1 MNGLSCKDQAKK
13 ESGQPFVQ
21 VFLPFCH
28 NAYSSSVDTAI
39 QTGWRLSQATDGT
52 ESQNDMDLFIEGT
65 CLECMKMQKLCIEAL
80 RSFTSAPRH
89 PLFGWEGGPKQKAT
103 IK

>member
-52 ESQNDMDLFIEGT
+52 ESQNDMDLDVLFIEGT
-65 CLECMKMQKLCIEAL
+65 CLESIMMQQLCIEASG
-80 RSFTSAPRH
+80 SFTSA
-89 PLFGWEGGPKQKAT
+89 T
-103 IK
+103 ITTIVITPNRVMK

>member
-28 NAYSSSVDTAI
+28 NAYSSTVD
-39 QTGWRLSQATDGT
+39 QQYKLDGRLYQATDGT
-52 ESQNDMDLFIEGT
+52 EYQNTMDLFNEGT
-65 CLECMKMQKLCIEAL
+65 CLECI
-80 RSFTSAPRH
+80 
-89 PLFGWEGGPKQKAT
+89 
-103 IK
+103 